1 MWQQILFVLF
11 ALSTALAAEEPK
23 RIEEN
28 VASQNL
34 VKRVDPTVPPLA
46 KAIGIGGAVVVDATI
61 SPEGK
66 VSSVKVLSGH
76 PMLVSACVE
85 AVKKWEY
92 KPFVVHGQVATVVTK
107 SECKFAAPS
116 HTKVEEKALRDYY
129 PAFDACY
136 KLVQAN
142 NDSQAEKKCSEAV
155 TLSDQLPSDRIIE
168 RSSSRTFLAHSLV
181 GGQRVND
188 AIPLYEK
195 ALDIYKGV
203 EHSERDADF
212 ASDNANLARAY
223 SLVGKFDKADPLY
236 DRAVTIFEAAI
247 VNLPDMKE
255 NYSTRLKRTLLEYAE
270 LKRTKSD
277 VDSAKALEQ
286 KAGEIQTH

>member
-1 MWQQILFVLF
+1 MLFVLF
-11 ALSTALAAEEPK
+11 ALSTALAGDKPK
-23 RIEEN
+23 RIDEN

-34 VKRVDPTVPPLA
+34 IKRVDPTVPPIA
-46 KAIGIGGAVVVDATI
+46 KAVGIGGAVVVDATI
-61 SPEGK
+61 SPEGR
-66 VSSVKVLSGH
+66 VSSVAVLSGH
-76 PMLVSACVE
+76 PLLVSACVE

-92 KPFVVHGQVATVVTK
+92 KPFNVDGQAATAVTK
-107 SECKFAAPS
+107 VECDFAAPS

-129 PAFDACY
+129 PAFDTCY

-142 NDSQAEKKCSEAV
+142 SDSEAEKNCSEAV
-155 TLSDQLPSDRIIE
+155 ALSDQLPTNRIIE

-181 GGQRVND
+181 GEHKVND

-223 SLVGKFDKADPLY
+223 SLVGELGKADPLY
-236 DRAVTIFEAAI
+236 DRAVNIFEAAI
-247 VNLPDMKE
+247 VNLPDMKD
-255 NYSTRLKRTLLEYAE
+255 NYSTRLKRTLLEYAD
-270 LKRTKSD
+270 LKRAEGQAD
-277 VDSAKALEQ
+277 NAKQLQE
-286 KAGEIQTH
+286 KAEKIQTH